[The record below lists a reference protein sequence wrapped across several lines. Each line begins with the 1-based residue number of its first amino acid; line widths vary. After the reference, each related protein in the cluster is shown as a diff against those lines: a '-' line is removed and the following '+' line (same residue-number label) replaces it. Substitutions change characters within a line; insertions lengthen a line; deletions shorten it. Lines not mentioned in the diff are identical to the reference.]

1 MPRTRAIKSSVSAA
15 SRRGGG
21 RCAAPR
27 RPDRVGLILPCPA
40 QVSLLPPVAAIAA
53 TAVAGPSA
61 DALIARGWPVA
72 RVRRLA
78 QATAFLGPAACLTAA
93 AFSEDGPQTVGAP
106 LLQRGWRAGMHL
118 GWNTPRWS
126 VPGRKR
132 VLIPAR
138 APILWHSGCHP
149 MLLCVRGERS
159 SMVPSKGACSEDSES
174 FPGGGES

>member
-1 MPRTRAIKSSVSAA
+1 MLNRGQCSLVSLVA
-15 SRRGGG
+15 RRSG
-21 RCAAPR
+21 AVL
-27 RPDRVGLILPCPA
+27 RPPSDSPLGAPA

-118 GWNTPRWS
+118 GWNALRS
-126 VPGRKR
+126 SAPGWKR
-132 VLIPAR
+132 MPESAR
-138 APILWHSGCHP
+138 ALLLWHPGCHLVP
-149 MLLCVRGERS
+149 LCMHGGRNTRAALQ
-159 SMVPSKGACSEDSES
+159 GAHTGVVISEA
-174 FPGGGES
+174 GARARAQR

>member
-1 MPRTRAIKSSVSAA
+1 MPLLPVYAAYACDQIQYQCSLMAQRRALCSA
-15 SRRGGG
+15 
-21 RCAAPR
+21 PP
-27 RPDRVGLILPCPA
+27 PDRVGLILPSPA

-106 LLQRGWRAGMHL
+106 LLQRGWRAGVHL
-118 GWNTPRWS
+118 GRNAPRWS

-132 VLIPAR
+132 ALMPAHALIPWR
-138 APILWHSGCHP
+138 SGCHP
-149 MLLCVRGERS
+149 VLLCVRGERS
-159 SMVPSKGACSEDSES
+159 IHGAQQ
-174 FPGGGES
+174 GGSLRGR